1 VSGSGEGSEERLP
14 AYPVTKKD
22 LQVIDRNNSVW
33 ISPADKPVVMR
44 LPKDSLRDV
53 QNKAAPAIS
62 ETYNLN
68 PFEFAELV
76 DREGNIWFGDT
87 RGILRALARTS
98 ASMSFDVMTLEEIP
112 FYNEDLD
119 CPPDPPAVENMKKL
133 IAESDGVLIATPEYN
148 DGIPGVL
155 KNALDW
161 ASRPA
166 FQSGFKNKPVSI
178 ISSSLAH
185 DLLAESP
192 VRCATQSPARGRLTG
207 GVRAQYKLRE
217 ALIAMQA
224 HLVMG
229 PEVVI
234 GGVHGKVDHSEYHDE
249 GGLPFIL
256 QSLERL
262 RAEILSRR
270 AFGGNA
276 LMISSSNEEPS

>member
-1 VSGSGEGSEERLP
+1 MKAPETHVAAQEQVRILGISGSLRKASFS
-14 AYPVTKKD
+14 TTI
-22 LQVIDRNNSVW
+22 LQ
-33 ISPADKPVVMR
+33 
-44 LPKDSLRDV
+44 
-53 QNKAAPAIS
+53 
-62 ETYNLN
+62 
-68 PFEFAELV
+68 
-76 DREGNIWFGDT
+76 
-87 RGILRALARTS
+87 ALARRTS
-98 ASMSFDVMTLEEIP
+98 ASMSIDVMTLEEIP

-119 CPPDPPAVENMKKL
+119 CPPGPPAVENMKKL

-166 FQSGFKNKPVSI
+166 FQSCFKNKPVSI
-178 ISSSLAH
+178 ISSSLAYH
-185 DLLAESP
+185 LLAESP
-192 VRCATQSPARGRLTG
+192 VRCATQSPACGRFTG

-229 PEVVI
+229 PDVVI
-234 GGVHGKVDHSEYHDE
+234 GGVDGKVDHSEYYDE

-270 AFGGNA
+270 AFAGNA
-276 LMISSSNEEPS
+276 